1 MISEA
6 VLMDNMEYMGKFP
19 NKFFDLA
26 IPDPPYFDGPNKKKY
41 YGKSISLTK
50 INRTK
55 YPVNNNWNIPDQKW
69 LDEVKRVSKHQIIFG
84 INYMPFIHTAG
95 RIVWDK
101 CNGESSYSDC
111 EIASCTYH
119 DSVRLFRFMWN
130 GMMQG
135 KSISEGHIQRGDKS
149 KNQKRIHQTEKPYEL
164 YQWMYKT
171 YIPDGGKVL
180 DTNLGSGSS
189 RIAADLAG
197 NIDFYGCEI
206 FDVSFYGQE
215 KRWSDYKKQQVI
227 QFPK

>member
-6 VLMDNMEYMGKFP
+6 VLMDNMEYMSQFP
-19 NKFFDLA
+19 DKFFDLA

-55 YPVNNNWNIPDQKW
+55 YPLNNHWKIPDQKW

-84 INYMPFIHTAG
+84 INYMPFNHAPG

-101 CNGESSYSDC
+101 CNGASSYSDC

-119 DSVRLFRFMWN
+119 YSVRLFRFMWN

-164 YQWMYKT
+164 YQWIYKT
-171 YIPDGGKVL
+171 YLPDGGKVL

-189 RIAADLAG
+189 RIAADFIG

-206 FDVSFYGQE
+206 FDVSFYDQE
-215 KRWSDYKKQQVI
+215 KRYNDYKKQLVI
-227 QFPK
+227 KL